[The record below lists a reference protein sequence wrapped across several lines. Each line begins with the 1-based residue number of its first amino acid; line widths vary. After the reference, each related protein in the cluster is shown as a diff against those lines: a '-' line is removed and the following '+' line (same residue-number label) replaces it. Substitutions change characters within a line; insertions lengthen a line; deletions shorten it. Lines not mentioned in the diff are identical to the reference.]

1 MMITLYPIV
10 AAGLDDPQFKTQ
22 AGNYPSL
29 GKSARG
35 RADDSNSTTI
45 NHPGDADFFRRRI

>member
-1 MMITLYPIV
+1 MTITLYPIA

-29 GKSARG
+29 GKSARCQ
-35 RADDSNSTTI
+35 AYDSNSTTI
-45 NHPGDADFFRRRI
+45 NHPGAADFLRHRI

>member
-1 MMITLYPIV
+1 MITLYPIA

-35 RADDSNSTTI
+35 QADDSNSTTI